1 MITSILKKYMLLAF
15 FCAASSYANAQNN
28 SALPRWE
35 VGAGASAFVYMGD
48 LTTHRLGSVETIKPG
63 ALAFVNYNVTSR
75 WALQAGLAA
84 GSIKGDDA
92 EHANPAFRRERNFAF
107 SSSVREL
114 SLKAQYNLF
123 NNYKVEASTLSPY
136 ISSGVAVDF
145 LNVKTDYSR
154 LTTKLAT
161 EEPQIVA
168 GLQADILNGVPKRVF
183 SIPITLGVRKSWS
196 EQWDVF
202 TEANYRLGFSDYLD
216 GFSRSVNSKT
226 NDQFY
231 SVNIGLIYKFQKG
244 NNLGCPK
251 F

>member
-1 MITSILKKYMLLAF
+1 MITSTLKKYTLLAIF
-15 FCAASSYANAQNN
+15 SVIACCAKAQNN
-28 SALPRWE
+28 NPLPRWE

-48 LTTHRLGSVETIKPG
+48 LTTHRLGSIETIRPG
-63 ALAFVNYNVTSR
+63 ALAFVNYNLTSR
-75 WALQAGLAA
+75 WVLQAGLAA

-92 EHANPAFRRERNFAF
+92 ECANPAFRRERNFAF

-123 NNYKVEASTLSPY
+123 NSYKVESTTLSPY
-136 ISSGVAVDF
+136 ISGGIAVDF
-145 LNVKTDYSR
+145 FNVKIDYSR

-168 GLQADILNGVPKRVF
+168 GLQADILNGTPKKLF

-196 EQWDVF
+196 EKWDVF
-202 TEANYRLGFSDYLD
+202 TEANYRLGFSDYID
-216 GFSRSVNSKT
+216 GFSQSVASKT
-226 NDQFY
+226 KDQFY

-244 NNLGCPK
+244 SNLDCPR